1 MTFVT
6 RGPLSLTTKTPPGT
20 NECKWKNTTIKFLQK
35 QIRKTHNHVGPYIK
49 IFNKNSMK
57 IIK

>member
-35 QIRKTHNHVGPYIK
+35 QIRKTHNHVGPFIK
-49 IFNKNSMK
+49 YLTK
-57 IIK
+57 IL